1 MRVPMVAGLA
11 AWVGLVLG
19 HVASYALAY
28 PSGQARHAHLLLT
41 GHGWMGPALVSLA
54 AAVPAVL
61 AVAAA
66 RSARHGPLAVRP
78 LATRLLGVQILA
90 FLLVEV
96 AERHAD
102 LGRALS
108 DPAVLVGVVVQALV
122 AVAVAALLSGFTRGV
137 VAVVRRRRRAR
148 LLTRPD
154 SQPAS
159 QLRAPH
165 RPALLA
171 SPRRRA
177 PPLALLAR

>member
-11 AWVGLVLG
+11 AWIGLVLG

-28 PSGQARHAHLLLT
+28 PSGQTRHAHLLLT

-54 AAVPAVL
+54 AAIPAVL

-66 RSARHGPLAVRP
+66 RSARIGPLILRP
-78 LATRLLGVQILA
+78 LATRLTGAQIAA

-122 AVAVAALLSGFTRGV
+122 AVALALLLSGFTRGV
-137 VAVVRRRRRAR
+137 VAVVRRRHRAR
-148 LLTRPD
+148 ILTRLP
-154 SQPAS
+154 SQPAV
-159 QLRAPH
+159 QLLVPH
-165 RPALLA
+165 PLALLA
-171 SPRRRA
+171 VPRRRA
-177 PPLALLAR
+177 PPLVLVAR

>member
-19 HVASYALAY
+19 HVASYALVY
-28 PSGQARHAHLLLT
+28 PSDQAGHTHLLLT

-66 RSARHGPLAVRP
+66 RSARNGPLAVRP
-78 LATRLLGVQILA
+78 LATRLIGAQIAA

-108 DPAVLVGVVVQALV
+108 DPAVLVGVMVQALV
-122 AVAVAALLSGFTRGV
+122 AVALAALLSGFTRGV
-137 VAVVRRRRRAR
+137 VAVARRRQRAR
-148 LLTRPD
+148 ILTRPA
-154 SQPAS
+154 SRPAS
-159 QLRAPH
+159 QLRVPH

-171 SPRRRA
+171 APRRRA
-177 PPLALLAR
+177 PPLALIAR

>member
-66 RSARHGPLAVRP
+66 RSAGTGPLAVRP
-78 LATRLLGVQILA
+78 LAARLIGVQILA

-122 AVAVAALLSGFTRGV
+122 AVALAVLLNGFTRGV
-137 VAVVRRRRRAR
+137 VAVVRRRR
-148 LLTRPD
+148 
-154 SQPAS
+154 
-159 QLRAPH
+159 
-165 RPALLA
+165 
-171 SPRRRA
+171 
-177 PPLALLAR
+177 

>member
-1 MRVPMVAGLA
+1 MVAGLA
-11 AWVGLVLG
+11 AWVGLLLG

-66 RSARHGPLAVRP
+66 RSARNGPLAVRP
-78 LATRLLGVQILA
+78 LAARLIGAQILA

-96 AERHAD
+96 AERQAD

-122 AVAVAALLSGFTRGV
+122 AVALAVLLNGFTRGV
-137 VAVVRRRRRAR
+137 VALVRRRRRAGI
-148 LLTRPD
+148 LARPT
-154 SQPAS
+154 SQRAASVPLVPA
-159 QLRAPH
+159 
-165 RPALLA
+165 RPAFLA
-171 SPRRRA
+171 APRRRA
-177 PPLALLAR
+177 PPAALVAR

>member
-19 HVASYALAY
+19 HVASYAVAY

-61 AVAAA
+61 AIAAA
-66 RSARHGPLAVRP
+66 RSARNGPLAVRP
-78 LATRLLGVQILA
+78 LAARLIGVQVLA

-108 DPAVLVGVVVQALV
+108 DPAVLIGVVVQALV
-122 AVAVAALLSGFTRGV
+122 AVALATLLNGFTRSV
-137 VAVVRRRRRAR
+137 VAMVRRRRR
-148 LLTRPD
+148 TRIRTR
-154 SQPAS
+154 PAS
-159 QLRAPH
+159 QRAAQLLVPL

-171 SPRRRA
+171 APRRRA
-177 PPLALLAR
+177 PPVVLVAP